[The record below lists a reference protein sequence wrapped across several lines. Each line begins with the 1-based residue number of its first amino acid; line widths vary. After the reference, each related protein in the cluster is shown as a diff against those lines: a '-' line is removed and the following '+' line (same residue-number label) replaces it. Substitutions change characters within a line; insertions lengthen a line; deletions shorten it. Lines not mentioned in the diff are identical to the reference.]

1 MKKCF
6 GCKVEKEDFFFSK
19 KKGCKDGLQP
29 YCKYCSKVNIKKYQ
43 IENKDKIRNKQK
55 EYRINNKDKI
65 KEYNSNLY
73 IKNRADRINYSK
85 NKREEIK
92 INVEKNGLSLPDIK
106 EKKCRLCLETK
117 SVNMF
122 YVRKTQ
128 NRYTEICKDCKK
140 KEAKKYREDNK
151 EKIAI
156 YKKEYN
162 KNDTDINRKIGI
174 RLRKRVLTCINS
186 IESKT
191 KLKNKLLDCSKE
203 FLKKWFLYNLDLDNM
218 SFENYNDWHIDHV
231 IPCSVFDLTKQEDIE
246 KCFHWTNIRP
256 LDKRK
261 NLAKSNK
268 ILWPDIFVQEIRLKK
283 FIKNNHVNEYAIQ
296 KWISGALTTAVL

>member
-6 GCKVEKEDFFFSK
+6 GCKVEKQYFNYSK
-19 KKGCKDGLQP
+19 KKSNKDGLQS
-29 YCKYCSKVNIKKYQ
+29 YCKDCTNANNKKYYK
-43 IENKDKIRNKQK
+43 ENKDKKANIQK
-55 EYRINNKDKI
+55 EYKINNKEKI
-65 KEYNSNLY
+65 KNLHATYYQKDREKRIEYA
-73 IKNRADRINYSK
+73 KNRRQ
-85 NKREEIK
+85 EIK
-92 INVEKNGLSLPDIK
+92 INVEKNGLTLPDIK
-106 EKKCRLCLETK
+106 EKNCRLCLQTK
-117 SVNMF
+117 IIDMF
-122 YVRKTQ
+122 YIRKTQ

-140 KEAKKYREDNK
+140 KEGKKYREDNK

-162 KNDTDINRKIGI
+162 KNDTDVNRKIGI
-174 RLRKRVLTCINS
+174 RLRKRVLRCINT
-186 IESKT
+186 IESK
-191 KLKNKLLDCSKE
+191 KNLKNKLLDCSKE

-231 IPCSVFDLTKQEDIE
+231 IPCSVFNLTIQEEIE
-246 KCFHWTNIRP
+246 QCFHWTNIRP

-283 FIKNNHVNEYAIQ
+283 FIKENHVNEYTIQ